1 MKNEFLRDYMKILDS
16 TFIRTSTTDKQQQ
29 LTCRQP
35 ELCTLMVKV
44 LTYYHVVNL
53 TPPSGIGCLMVYI
66 TSQHRQTEVRPS
78 WTERRA
84 PQSPGD

>member
-1 MKNEFLRDYMKILDS
+1 
-16 TFIRTSTTDKQQQ
+16 
-29 LTCRQP
+29 
-35 ELCTLMVKV
+35 MVKV